1 MSKKGRKSVASGIL
15 NDLEGE
21 SMEEGCYLVFYDFK
35 EKTSLYFYKNL
46 EVIQGELK
54 DGSRIQKS
62 VVQCRMLKTAR
73 AIERLCGHYGAQALL
88 FRAERLY

>member
-46 EVIQGELK
+46 EVIRGKLQDGE
-54 DGSRIQKS
+54 RIQKS

-73 AIERLCGHYGAQALL
+73 AIRKLCGHYGAESLI
-88 FRAERLY
+88 FRAERLD